1 MRWTGTVKVTP
12 VSVIAPVSGWS
23 SPNGS
28 YRIARTGTDAGWL
41 RKRGGSSLFTCV
53 YPKASITQTNTQT
66 GGISDADSPAVQKR
80 ASQGRFCTD
89 FPLTVPPSQNGAGLT
104 RRHGRVPR
112 RTPVCV
118 PGAPFCFP
126 HKHDG
131 SRKPHLWITL
141 SEPLT
146 HPSVIMLMSDKSFRP
161 LFEEGSHY
169 HHRTRA
175 QTRLLRTL

>member
-41 RKRGGSSLFTCV
+41 RKRGGSSLFTCAC
-53 YPKASITQTNTQT
+53 PKASTTQTNTLR
-66 GGISDADSPAVQKR
+66 GGISDADSPAVAEWCGAYAGAQVCM
-80 ASQGRFCTD
+80 CTQAH
-89 FPLTVPPSQNGAGLT
+89 TRVCT
-104 RRHGRVPR
+104 RR
-112 RTPVCV
+112 TL
-118 PGAPFCFP
+118 FCFP